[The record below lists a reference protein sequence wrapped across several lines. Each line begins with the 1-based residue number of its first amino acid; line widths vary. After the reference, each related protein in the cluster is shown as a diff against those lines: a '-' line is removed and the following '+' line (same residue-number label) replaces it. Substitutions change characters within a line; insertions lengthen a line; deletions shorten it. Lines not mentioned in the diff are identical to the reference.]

1 MNNLAHLIDQG
12 LVELYEQE
20 GLGNVFIPHEED
32 GKATFRLK
40 DVDQVANLLAILS
53 ELLKQYGDKSGLLR
67 VPVDMNTMLVVVE
80 EAKENE
86 EDEERDDEDETLHVG
101 VVVAYRVNFYTVT
114 EITND
119 GVWGIGP
126 YGEAQFIDWEDL
138 KQYNPNLSLNS

>member
-32 GKATFRLK
+32 GKATFKLK

-53 ELLKQYGDKSGLLR
+53 ELLHQYGDKSGLLR
-67 VPVDMNTMLVVVE
+67 VSVDMNTMLVVVE
-80 EAKENE
+80 EAKESEEE
-86 EDEERDDEDETLHVG
+86 EDDGETLHVG
-101 VVVAYRVNFYTVT
+101 LVVAYRVNFYTVT

-138 KQYNPNLSLNS
+138 RQYNPTMDLDF

>member
-32 GKATFRLK
+32 GKATFKLK

-53 ELLKQYGDKSGLLR
+53 ELLHQYGDKSGLLR
-67 VPVDMNTMLVVVE
+67 VSVDMNTMLVVVE
-80 EAKENE
+80 EAKESE
-86 EDEERDDEDETLHVG
+86 EDEDDGETLHVG
-101 VVVAYRVNFYTVT
+101 LVVAYRVNFYTVT
-114 EITND
+114 EIAND

-138 KQYNPNLSLNS
+138 RRYNPAMDLDF